1 MAARQE
7 AVTRR
12 SARAFP
18 RLPVPCAVLA
28 DVAETPPP
36 RGTLPRPKGY
46 EAAARAPQCGAPPT
60 ETRAVGMPHPVDSFA
75 QIAPAA
81 ASQTAPGRRN
91 HGPGGPVPH
100 AAAWP
105 VLRAAVLVLAFVL
118 RRLAPGARSGS
129 PAGGPARSGPAPFP
143 GAFLISPPL
152 VLRA

>member
-18 RLPVPCAVLA
+18 RLPAPCAVLD
-28 DVAETPPP
+28 DVAETHPP
-36 RGTLPRPKGY
+36 RGTLPQPKGY
-46 EAAARAPQCGAPPT
+46 EPAARAPQCGAPRT
-60 ETRAVGMPHPVDSFA
+60 ETRAVGMPPPVDSFA
-75 QIAPAA
+75 QIAPTAA
-81 ASQTAPGRRN
+81 HTAPGPRN
-91 HGPGGPVPH
+91 PGPGGPLPH

-105 VLRAAVLVLAFVL
+105 VLRAAVLVLAFAL
-118 RRLAPGARSGS
+118 RRLAPGARNGS
-129 PAGGPARSGPAPFP
+129 PAGCPARSGPAPFP